1 MLSGMSLKTK
11 CCAAVL
17 VLLLPISASY
27 AFSDN
32 EARRALLD
40 LREKVEAQ
48 RQATDATLDAHTN
61 SLLELSNQIE
71 SLRNEVA
78 VLRGRVEQLERTAN
92 NLSSQSAPREV
103 TVDGKTFNATP
114 QEIEDYEAGI
124 ERLRSG
130 DYAGA
135 ANLFQNFLTRWPK
148 SGYVDSAYF
157 WLGNAQY
164 GNMQYKEAIQSF
176 THLVDNSPSHLRAP
190 DALLSI
196 ANCYVA
202 LKNTKSV
209 RSTLERLVQDY
220 PQSEAATQARSRLGQ
235 M

>member
-11 CCAAVL
+11 CCATILAVL
-17 VLLLPISASY
+17 LPFSASY

-32 EARRALLD
+32 EARRAILD

-48 RQATDATLDAHTN
+48 RQATEATLNAQTN
-61 SLLELSNQIE
+61 SLLALSNQIE
-71 SLRNEVA
+71 LLRNEVA
-78 VLRGRVEQLERTAN
+78 VLRGRVEQLERTASD
-92 NLSSQSAPREV
+92 LSSQSAPREV

-114 QEIEDYEAGI
+114 QEIGDYEAGI

-135 ANLFQNFLTRWPK
+135 VNLFQNFLARWPK
-148 SGYVDSAYF
+148 SGYIDSAYF

-164 GNMQYKEAIQSF
+164 GNAQYKEAIESF
-176 THLVDNSPSHLRAP
+176 THLINNAPNHLRAP

-220 PQSEAATQARSRLGQ
+220 PQSDAATQARSRLGQ